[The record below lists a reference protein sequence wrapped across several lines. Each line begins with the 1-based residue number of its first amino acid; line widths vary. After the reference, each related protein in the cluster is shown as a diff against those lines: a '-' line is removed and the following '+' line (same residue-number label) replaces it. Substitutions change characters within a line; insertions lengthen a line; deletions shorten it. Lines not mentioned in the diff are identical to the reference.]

1 MHDNEAMNDGIQLEL
16 VSQTERL
23 KKNQQK
29 MGSINE
35 DLTESQL
42 LVRKI
47 GSLMRRNKLVVG
59 GVLCTIVLVI
69 VIALVVTI
77 KNRVSG

>member
-1 MHDNEAMNDGIQLEL
+1 MQDNETMSNGVQIEL
-16 VSQTERL
+16 ASQTERL
-23 KKNQQK
+23 KQNQHK
-29 MGSINE
+29 LTTINE

-59 GVLCTIVLVI
+59 GVFCSIVLVLI
-69 VIALVVTI
+69 VVLVVTI
-77 KNRVSG
+77 KNQVS